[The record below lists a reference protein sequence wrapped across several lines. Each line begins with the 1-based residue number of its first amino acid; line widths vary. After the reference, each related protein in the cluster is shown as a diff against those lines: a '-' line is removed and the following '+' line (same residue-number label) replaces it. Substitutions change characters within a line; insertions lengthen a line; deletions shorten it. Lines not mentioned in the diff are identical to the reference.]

1 MEGAEAMAQPR
12 TASKIYLKT
21 LLQYYEEEASAVAY
35 FNGLAEHIDGGAARA
50 KLRLLAEVERRAA
63 DAVLPLLE
71 KYGLVP
77 RDDAVLESLGE
88 SHVEQHQH
96 HSWTQFVA
104 YMIAR
109 YPAYIDDFEGLES
122 LAPEEDLPA
131 LKLLTH
137 HEVLTIEF
145 AHKERAGD
153 PDSAARLREYLDLLP
168 A

>member
-1 MEGAEAMAQPR
+1 LKGNETMTQPQ
-12 TASKIYLKT
+12 TASAIYLKT
-21 LLQYYEEEASAVAY
+21 LLQYYEEEASAVTY
-35 FNGLAEHIDGGAARA
+35 FNGLAEHIDGGAARG
-50 KLRLLAEVERRAA
+50 KLRLMAAVERRAA

-77 RDDAVLESLGE
+77 RDDTVLEALGE
-88 SHVEQHQH
+88 THIEQHQNY
-96 HSWTQFVA
+96 SWAEFVK

-122 LAPEEDLPA
+122 LAPEADLPA

-145 AHKERAGD
+145 AHKEAAGD
-153 PDSAARLREYLDLLP
+153 PDSTAPLREYLDLPP